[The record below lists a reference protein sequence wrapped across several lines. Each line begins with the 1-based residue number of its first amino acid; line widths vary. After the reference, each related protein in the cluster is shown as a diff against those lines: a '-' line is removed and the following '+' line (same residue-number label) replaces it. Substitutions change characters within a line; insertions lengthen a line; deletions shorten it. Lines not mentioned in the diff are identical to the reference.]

1 MQSRSRVDR
10 GKHPTS
16 KAMRKKMV
24 GIPSPAAASCLTA
37 HQILSY
43 CHNIIHPPA
52 GSTLHHGVD
61 RPERT
66 GDFVDFTPPAG
77 GGREREGSAKAL
89 VFLFGLGKENHDF
102 SAQQEGRG
110 GARKDLRLYDRRPRP
125 LRPVSV
131 CLSCPGLARPAASSF
146 TPPPGQTHRPGKL
159 PKPSSI
165 SSHPTRQQVLTM
177 RVLRS
182 RRTSRP

>member
-1 MQSRSRVDR
+1 
-10 GKHPTS
+10 
-16 KAMRKKMV
+16 MV

-43 CHNIIHPPA
+43 CHNIIRPPA
-52 GSTLHHGVD
+52 GSTLHHGARNVAPRCLN
-61 RPERT
+61 RP
-66 GDFVDFTPPAG
+66 PPGEIDEIPG
-77 GGREREGSAKAL
+77 GEGSSG
-89 VFLFGLGKENHDF
+89 FLWRVYNKIHDF

-131 CLSCPGLARPAASSF
+131 GLSCPGLARPAASSC

-182 RRTSRP
+182 RRISRP